1 MPNNHKTHLADAA
14 NRAFQALKE
23 AREEALDRLAN
34 IVHVAGDFI
43 ATIPRSDKPNL
54 NALVDYEGSPEY
66 VTVYGLR
73 YEKGKGLLIC
83 TEDQVDD
90 YSIDKEYYFKNL
102 EDFDGEDLKHLNE
115 MLFDLA
121 YFINIQDE
129 QIILSTTLISILG
142 GLSAYLIGD

>member
-1 MPNNHKTHLADAA
+1 MAQNDKKFLAESAKRFFDA
-14 NRAFQALKE
+14 FIE

-34 IVHVAGDFI
+34 IVHVAGDFV
-43 ATIPRSDKPNL
+43 ATIPRSDKPHL

-102 EDFDGEDLKHLNE
+102 EAFDGEDLKHLNE
-115 MLFDLA
+115 MLSDLT
-121 YFINIQDE
+121 YFVNIQDE
-129 QIILSTTLISILG
+129 QIVLSTTLISILS
-142 GLSAYLIGD
+142 GLPAYL

>member
-1 MPNNHKTHLADAA
+1 MTKKHLADAA

-43 ATIPRSDKPNL
+43 ATLPRSGKPDL
-54 NALVDYEGSPEY
+54 KAVIDYEGDPEY
-66 VTVYGLR
+66 LTVYGLR
-73 YEKGKGLLIC
+73 YRKGEGLFIC

-90 YSIDKEYYFKNL
+90 YSIEKGYYFKNL
-102 EDFDGEDLKHLNE
+102 EDFEGEDLKHLNE
-115 MLFDLA
+115 MLSDLA
-121 YFINIQDE
+121 YFVNIQDE

>member
-1 MPNNHKTHLADAA
+1 MAQDNKKFLAESAKWFFDA
-14 NRAFQALKE
+14 FIE

-66 VTVYGLR
+66 VAVYGLR
-73 YEKGKGLLIC
+73 YEKSKGLLIC

-90 YSIDKEYYFKNL
+90 YSFDKEYYFKNL
-102 EDFDGEDLKHLNE
+102 EDFEGEDLKHLNE
-115 MLFDLA
+115 MLSDLA

>member
-1 MPNNHKTHLADAA
+1 MEQNDKKFLAESAKRFFDA
-14 NRAFQALKE
+14 FIE
-23 AREEALDRLAN
+23 AREEALGRLAN
-34 IVHVAGDFI
+34 IVHAAGDFI

-102 EDFDGEDLKHLNE
+102 EAFDGEDLKHLNE
-115 MLFDLA
+115 MLSDLE

-129 QIILSTTLISILG
+129 QIVLSTTLISILG
-142 GLSAYLIGD
+142 GLSAYL